1 MEELVTNVTNCE
13 DVAVLE
19 EEADQLDGQLVKVLV
34 EKGCD
39 TKEDTGGEETAEN
52 LEQVLKTEFG

>member
-19 EEADQLDGQLVKVLV
+19 EEGGQLVKVLV

>member
-1 MEELVTNVTNCE
+1 MTNVTNCE

-19 EEADQLDGQLVKVLV
+19 EEGGQLDGQLVKVLV

-39 TKEDTGGEETAEN
+39 TKEDTGREETAEN

>member
-1 MEELVTNVTNCE
+1 MSLSE
-13 DVAVLE
+13 AVLE
-19 EEADQLDGQLVKVLV
+19 DEGGQLEGQLVKVLV

>member
-19 EEADQLDGQLVKVLV
+19 EEAGQLVKVLV